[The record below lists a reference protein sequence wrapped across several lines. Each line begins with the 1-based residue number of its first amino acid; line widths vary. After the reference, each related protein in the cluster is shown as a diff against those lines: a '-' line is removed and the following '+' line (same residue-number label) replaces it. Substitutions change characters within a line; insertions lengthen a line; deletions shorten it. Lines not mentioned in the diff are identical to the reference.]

1 MTALAA
7 CWDICGDVTARVVCA
22 RIDWPG

>member
-7 CWDICGDVTARVVCA
+7 CWDIRGEVTARVVCG
-22 RIDWPG
+22 RIDWPS